1 MNGITYK
8 SIINSNGDSQFYGLM
23 TLNEGL
29 SVSNGTTNLS
39 TTSINSTLNVTGNS
53 TLSTT
58 SITGELRISD
68 GGIEVTNGIVS
79 SSKINEN
86 GSSYFYG
93 LMTLHEGLNIQNG
106 NLTITT
112 GNLEIIGGVGLTNY
126 INNDTTFNGNII
138 CNNNLSITNNLTVD
152 NEITSLNITGTS
164 ISAANLFVSTNLNSN
179 NLNFNNQLGNIMNI
193 GTNVVSPLSFNRIDI
208 GNSFTRTYLNGVV
221 FFAGGAFNMNSFIDQ
236 IGP

>member
-1 MNGITYK
+1 
-8 SIINSNGDSQFYGLM
+8 M
-23 TLNEGL
+23 TLNDGFT
-29 SVSNGTTNLS
+29 VSNGTTNLS
-39 TTSINSTLNVTGNS
+39 TTSINSTLNVTGNT

-58 SITGELRISD
+58 NITGELRISD
-68 GGIEVTNGIVS
+68 GGIEITDGIVS
-79 SSKINEN
+79 FSKINEN

-93 LMTLHEGLNIQNG
+93 LMTLHAGLTISGNTTLSTG

-112 GNLEIIGGVGLTNY
+112 GKLEIIGGVGLTNY

-179 NLNFNNQLGNIMNI
+179 NLNFNNTLGNNMNI
-193 GTNVVSPLSFNRIDI
+193 GTNVLSPISLNTINI
-208 GNSFTRTYLNGVV
+208 GNTFTRTYLNGIV
-221 FFAGGAFNMNSFIDQ
+221 FFAGGTFNISSFINQ
-236 IGP
+236 IG

>member
-1 MNGITYK
+1 
-8 SIINSNGDSQFYGLM
+8 M
-23 TLNEGL
+23 TLHARL
-29 SVSNGTTNLS
+29 TIS
-39 TTSINSTLNVTGNS
+39 TGNT
-53 TLSTT
+53 TLST
-58 SITGELRISD
+58 
-68 GGIEVTNGIVS
+68 
-79 SSKINEN
+79 
-86 GSSYFYG
+86 
-93 LMTLHEGLNIQNG
+93 G

-112 GNLEIIGGVGLTNY
+112 GKLEIIGGVGLINY

-138 CNNNLSITNNLTVD
+138 CNNNLSITNNLNVD

-179 NLNFNNQLGNIMNI
+179 NLNFNKQLGNIMNI